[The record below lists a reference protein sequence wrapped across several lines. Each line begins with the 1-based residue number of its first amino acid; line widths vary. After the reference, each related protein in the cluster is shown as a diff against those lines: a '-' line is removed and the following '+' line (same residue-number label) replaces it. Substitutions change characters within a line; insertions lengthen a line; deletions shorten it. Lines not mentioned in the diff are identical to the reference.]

1 MIARCMFLVIFAFF
15 SIDVADARASLSQ
28 DLESRVVKLFD
39 EMDSLPVTM
48 SRDGGNIQVRTRQ
61 SGDHMITFSEAKETN
76 LHPDRFKMFLQRFQQ
91 EFPKV
96 NTMVQSVKSLEVD
109 RRNGGR
115 EGVKSVLKF
124 PFPLSDRVMIHWKYL
139 RLGRQP
145 NEHMLYL
152 SEEANEELLAR
163 YHTTAEKKK
172 YVLGRTFLCAYWI
185 RPRYDNKGNV
195 TGSKIQYLFSGDTGG
210 SVPTKVQNLMGPK
223 AALESVQEL
232 IKHVEK
238 N

>member
-1 MIARCMFLVIFAFF
+1 MFLIFVFILG
-15 SIDVADARASLSQ
+15 IDVAIARNSLSQ
-28 DLESRVVKLFD
+28 ELESRVTTLFN
-39 EMDSLPVTM
+39 EMNCLPVTM

-61 SGDHMITFSEAKETN
+61 SGDNMVTFSEAKETT
-76 LHPDRFKMFLQRFQQ
+76 LHPDKFKPFLERFQH

-96 NTMVQSVKSLEVD
+96 NTMVQNVKSLEVD
-109 RRNGGR
+109 QRNGGR

-139 RLGRQP
+139 RLSRQP

-152 SEEANEELLAR
+152 SEEANEDLLAK
-163 YHTTAEKKK
+163 YHTAAEKKK
-172 YVLGRTFLCAYWI
+172 YVLARTFLCAYWI
-185 RPRYDNKGNV
+185 RPRHDNNGNV
-195 TGSKIQYLFSGDTGG
+195 IGSKVQYLFSGDTGG
-210 SVPTKVQNLMGPK
+210 SVPKKIQNLMGPK